1 MNKRVWKINGRKSS
15 KREREDFSWR
25 LYRKTV
31 EVNFNRDKGLGLS
44 EIWNWDESKRHRP
57 VISNYAPERYGPVTE
72 NINIHQKT

>member
-1 MNKRVWKINGRKSS
+1 MAGNLV
-15 KREREDFSWR
+15 REREDFSSR

-57 VISNYAPERYGPVTE
+57 VISNYAPERHGPVTE
-72 NINIHQKT
+72 NINIHQKNIISNFFQFF